1 MHDDARR
8 RLVYEVVARRQR
20 GESLRGISRQLCI
33 HRATV
38 RAILRG
44 EEERRADGEPAVARA
59 VPPPA
64 TPRASMLDRYAAQI
78 DAWLDEHPDLTAV
91 RLQEKLAAQGFTGG
105 YTIVRQCL
113 RAAQAR
119 RGDKPQ
125 AVQIV
130 ETPPGQQCQFDWS
143 PYELPGVGKIQLWSC
158 TLSWSRARSF
168 FVTCDTTQSTIL
180 QCLQQS
186 FAAWEGVPQQAVTD
200 TMSGVVDRWE
210 CNQPL
215 LNVRFVD
222 FAAYYRFALDV
233 SPRRYP
239 QYKGKVERTFLHVLK
254 NLLNGRSFHSLEQ
267 FRETLQW
274 WQREKAMARPH
285 PRTGR
290 SRWDMLAEE
299 RPHLQPLPARPYD
312 TRDVVIR
319 QVEATG
325 HVRHE
330 TNLYRVP
337 DEHLGTL
344 VYVCVGPD
352 RLEVFDRG
360 LHRLAEH
367 ARQPDGAKQCVGD
380 TDPRRRRYDVT
391 LLTSRLAA
399 WDPLAEDFAH
409 RLRRSKRYPGPELSY
424 ILGLQLTWSTDDIVQ
439 ALQHALDYDAYD
451 ARAVERILTARYK
464 PRTLEQQVAATTR
477 DRVRATMQEY
487 PVQSRDLGSY
497 AALRHGDAAPAAPSQ
512 ETADESPTA
521 GEQLPACD
529 PRPAP
534 PDQSPGCTAAP
545 AGTDQ
550 PAGHPAAALAGTD
563 QPDQPPGQPA

>member
-20 GESLRGISRQLCI
+20 GESLRGISRQLRI

-38 RAILRG
+38 RTILRA
-44 EEERRADGEPAVARA
+44 EEERRAGGESAVARV

-64 TPRASMLDRYAAQI
+64 TPRASKLDRYADQI
-78 DAWLDEHPDLTAV
+78 DAWLDEYPDLTAV

-113 RAAQAR
+113 RAAQTR
-119 RGDKPQ
+119 RGDKPK

-143 PYELPGVGKIQLWSC
+143 PYELPGVGKVQLWSC

-168 FVTCDTTQSTIL
+168 FVTGDTTQSTIL

-186 FAAWEGVPQQAVTD
+186 FAGWEGVPQQAVTD
-200 TMSGVVDRWE
+200 TMPGVVDRWE

-239 QYKGKVERTFLHVLK
+239 QYKGKVERTFRHVED

-290 SRWDMLAEE
+290 PRWDMLAEE
-299 RPHLQPLPARPYD
+299 QLQLQPLPTRPYD
-312 TRDVVIR
+312 TRDVFIR

-337 DEHLGTL
+337 DEYLGTL
-344 VYVCVGPD
+344 VYVCVGSD

-360 LHRLAEH
+360 VHRLAEH
-367 ARQPDGAKQCVGD
+367 ERRPDGAKQCIGD

-391 LLTSRLAA
+391 LLTSRFAA
-399 WDPLAEDFAH
+399 WDPVAEDFAH

-424 ILGLQLTWSTDDIVQ
+424 IIGLQLTWSTDDIVR

-477 DRVRATMQEY
+477 DRVRATMKEY

-497 AALRHGDAAPAAPSQ
+497 TSLRHGDAAPTTPSQ
-512 ETADESPTA
+512 ETPDESPTA
-521 GEQLPACD
+521 AEQPTARD
-529 PRPAP
+529 ARP
-534 PDQSPGCTAAP
+534 TT
-545 AGTDQ
+545 TDQ
-550 PAGHPAAALAGTD
+550 PASHPAAEPACGD
-563 QPDQPPGQPA
+563 QPAAPAEPPEQSA